1 MNSRRFPKQVE
12 EFFDLIAHRPFELLK
27 ARPLLFGRDLE
38 PLWKTEAELLR
49 PMFLKLYETEE
60 NLMVRAEVPG
70 YMEKELNI
78 SCAPWRM
85 VITGKKEIKEE
96 VKADKKEELAP
107 YIEKGHLYKTVKF
120 PVEIRPDAV
129 KATLKNG
136 ILEVVLPK
144 AELVKKVK
152 IEVRPL

>member
-1 MNSRRFPKQVE
+1 M
-12 EFFDLIAHRPFELLK
+12 A
-27 ARPLLFGRDLE
+27 
-38 PLWKTEAELLR
+38 
-49 PMFLKLYETEE
+49 
-60 NLMVRAEVPG
+60 RAEVPG
-70 YMEKELNI
+70 YTEKELNI
-78 SCAPWRM
+78 SCEPWRM

-107 YIEKGHLYKTVKF
+107 YIEKGHLYQTVKF

-129 KATLKNG
+129 KATLKNS